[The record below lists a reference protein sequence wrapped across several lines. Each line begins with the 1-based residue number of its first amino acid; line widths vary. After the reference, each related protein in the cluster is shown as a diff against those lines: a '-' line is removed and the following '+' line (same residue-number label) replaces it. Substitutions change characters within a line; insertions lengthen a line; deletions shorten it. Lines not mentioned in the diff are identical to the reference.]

1 MDIISGI
8 SFAGGLALFLY
19 GMRLMG
25 DALKRCSSGTL
36 QRVIEKVTNNNLKSF
51 LMGLFVT
58 AMIQSSTATIVITS
72 GLVGAGIISLHQS
85 LGIILGANVGTTVTG
100 QIIRILDVSSTG
112 GFSVVTLFQPFCL
125 ASITATI
132 GIILIMSCKSR
143 NSNSAGDILL
153 GFAILFMGLVNISNS
168 VAGLSESAA
177 FAGYFTKVAQ
187 YPILGFLSGLIVC
200 AIIQSSS
207 ATVGILQALSI
218 TGRLTFVAIYPM
230 LLGIFMG
237 DCIKTAFFCGV
248 NAHADAKRT
257 GLIHVIFN
265 IFQAILIIIVV
276 AVAKNLGYL
285 DNIWTAKMNS
295 GAIANAN
302 TILKLGGAIILL
314 PWCNF
319 FEKLSRIFI
328 KDDPETM
335 FLNRILNRLDTKLF
349 VSPVLALATV
359 NSVLTEMSTVLNKCF
374 EKSMNALLT
383 LKIDKE
389 TRKFLSA
396 VENNV
401 DAVTD
406 NVQNYLMR
414 LSSRARESGDSK
426 LINFYENCA
435 AEYERAFDAAYEI
448 FEYAIEMQ
456 ERDITFSSSAIKELK
471 VLQEAVTH
479 IISYTQEAFVQRTFI
494 TARYIEPLEQ
504 VIDAMTETVNQN
516 HMQRLT
522 TGECANVAAFF
533 FFNALCQIETL
544 SDKCSN
550 IGVFVISYN
559 NSDIARTH
567 HEYLRNLHKYGDLF
581 FDEEYKK
588 HFEYFMPLLEQAS
601 PAESTNQQRLFDE
614 KIDEKIN

>member
-1 MDIISGI
+1 MDILSGI

-19 GMRLMG
+19 GMRIMG

-36 QRVIEKVTNNNLKSF
+36 QRAIEKVTNNNFKSF

-85 LGIILGANVGTTVTG
+85 LGIILGANVGTTITG
-100 QIIRILDVSSTG
+100 QIIRILDISSTG
-112 GFSVVTLFQPFCL
+112 GFSIATLFQPFCL

-132 GIILIMSCKSR
+132 GIIIIMNCKSK
-143 NSNSAGDILL
+143 SSSTVGDILL
-153 GFAILFMGLVNISNS
+153 GFAILFMGLVNITNS
-168 VAGLSESAA
+168 VAGLSESTA
-177 FAGYFTKVAQ
+177 FAGYFAEIAR
-187 YPILGFLSGLIVC
+187 YPILGFLSGLVVC

-218 TGRLTFVAIYPM
+218 TGRLTFVAIYPI

-248 NAHADAKRT
+248 NARADAKRT
-257 GLIHVIFN
+257 GIIHVIFN
-265 IFQAILIIIVV
+265 IFQAILILVV
-276 AVAKNLGYL
+276 VYIAKKLGYL

-295 GAIANAN
+295 SAIANTN
-302 TILKLGGAIILL
+302 TILKLFGAIVLL
-314 PWCNF
+314 PCCNY
-319 FEKLSRIFI
+319 FERLSRIII

-335 FLNRILNRLDTKLF
+335 FLNKVLNRLNTKLF
-349 VSPVLALATV
+349 VSPVLALSAV
-359 NSVLTEMSTVLNKCF
+359 NSILTEMSSALKDCF

-383 LKIDKE
+383 LQIDKD
-389 TRKFLSA
+389 TKKFLSA

-406 NVQNYLMR
+406 HAQIYLMK
-414 LSSRARESGDSK
+414 LSTKARESGDSK
-426 LINFYENCA
+426 LISYYENCA

-448 FEYAIEMQ
+448 FEYAMEMQ
-456 ERDITFSSSAIKELK
+456 ERDIIFSNYAIKELR
-471 VLQEAVTH
+471 VLQEAVGQ
-479 IISYTQEAFVQRTFI
+479 IIDYTQKAFLQRTF
-494 TARYIEPLEQ
+494 TAARYIEPLEQ

-522 TGECANVAAFF
+522 DGECTNTAGFF
-533 FFNALCQIETL
+533 FFNVLRQIEVL

-550 IGVFVISYN
+550 IGVFIISYN
-559 NSDIARTH
+559 NSAIAKTH
-567 HEYLRNLHKYGDLF
+567 HEYLRKLHKYGDAV

-588 HFEYFMPLLEQAS
+588 HFAHFMPKLELAS
-601 PAESTNQQRLFDE
+601 QNGAGNQQKLFDE
-614 KIDEKIN
+614 QLN